1 VHQDFLNLPLLLF
14 QLTKQGWEWV
24 MMFSIWA
31 ASKQGSNSTLQ
42 VKNKLWE
49 GAAVEVGICAGMEQ
63 VCT

>member
-1 VHQDFLNLPLLLF
+1 
-14 QLTKQGWEWV
+14 